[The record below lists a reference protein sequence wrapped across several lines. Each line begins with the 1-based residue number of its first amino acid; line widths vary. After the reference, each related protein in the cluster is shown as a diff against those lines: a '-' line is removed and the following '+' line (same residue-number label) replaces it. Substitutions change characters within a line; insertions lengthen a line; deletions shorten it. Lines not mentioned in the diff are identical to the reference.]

1 MLPLITPYPLVV
13 RPSTRKQESASDK
26 NPQDILRAPTP
37 PPLPRKAPLTLSP
50 RHSRNDIGVFSQT
63 G

>member
-26 NPQDILRAPTP
+26 NPQDILRAPLP
-37 PPLPRKAPLTLSP
+37 FPRKAPLTLSP